1 MASLWPKKEECGV
14 QTKYIS
20 FPLNWGRNCKRGK
33 RRGFWAMAQSGC
45 EMSGGNEARNQA
57 NKCFIKCF
65 QHTKYLSATEREKSR
80 APTILKPLK

>member
-1 MASLWPKKEECGV
+1 MASLWPEKEERGV

-20 FPLNWGRNCKRGK
+20 FLLNWGRILPGPKGAS
-33 RRGFWAMAQSGC
+33 GFGLCARSGC

-65 QHTKYLSATEREKSR
+65 QQAHNVTECD
-80 APTILKPLK
+80 